1 MALVRRIVVAA
12 ALLLPLSVAARAQ
25 DEWLKDVR
33 SLPPHVRSVHSGGFW
48 EHREQEGFYRV
59 VVMSGGFEHVIARL
73 YVQWIT
79 ADQDTREYK
88 IVRTVNVIEFN
99 GGGSSVIQPTIRFVP
114 GAKNLQ
120 VALAIKRRDGKAEKR
135 TLTVW
140 PDGRYT
146 LK

>member
-12 ALLLPLSVAARAQ
+12 ALLLPLSAAARAQ

-33 SLPPHVRSVHSGGFW
+33 SRPTRTRCIPAGFW

-59 VVMSGGFEHVIARL
+59 VVMAGGFEHVIARL

-79 ADQDTREYK
+79 TDQDTRDYK
-88 IVRTVNVIEFN
+88 IVRTVNVSEFN
-99 GGGSSVIQPTIRFVP
+99 SGGSSVIQPTIRFVP

>member
-1 MALVRRIVVAA
+1 
-12 ALLLPLSVAARAQ
+12 
-25 DEWLKDVR
+25 
-33 SLPPHVRSVHSGGFW
+33 VHSGGFW

-59 VVMSGGFEHVIARL
+59 VVMAGGFEHVIARL

-79 ADQDTREYK
+79 TDQDTRDYK
-88 IVRTVNVIEFN
+88 IVRTVNVSEFN
-99 GGGSSVIQPTIRFVP
+99 SGGSSVIQPTIRFVP